1 LRNVSENGSPS
12 QVDPGN
18 AFRHVLST
26 LKPMQR
32 IALDTI
38 RPMDIAI
45 AFRYIIVVFETFT
58 RYVELFPAN
67 DVTAAAA
74 TDALVV
80 TLLPVRNGP

>member
-1 LRNVSENGSPS
+1 
-12 QVDPGN
+12 
-18 AFRHVLST
+18 
-26 LKPMQR
+26 MQR

-74 TDALVV
+74 ADTSAGSERPLKSSWIRD
-80 TLLPVRNGP
+80 PNS